1 MKNILEGINRRSDD
15 AEEWI
20 NKLEDMAMES
30 NKAEQQKGKKVLNE
44 ELRDLYDNFKCNNIH
59 IIGVPEGEE
68 RKK

>member
-44 ELRDLYDNFKCNNIH
+44 ELRDLYDNFKRNNIH